1 MIRFRCPKCDAKME
15 VDESF
20 AGRAARCPTCGYDFR
35 VPKTGEAAQTRGL
48 VEPSRP
54 GATMVKVQGES
65 MEIVPPL
72 ETLAL
77 IALATVCLAVIAVP
91 LIGLSS
97 WFTPP
102 WAVAMAMGALL
113 ALLGAIIAVP
123 AYHNV
128 SRSRGRK
135 RGKGLATAAL
145 AAGGGLFLVF
155 LMGAIIGFV
164 LYSWKPPC
172 EENLKV
178 ISVALSNY
186 AQKHNGAYPDGHK
199 ANLSTLVE
207 EGYLSSTD
215 YLSCP
220 AYQVVPGTQTYVL
233 TTDLN
238 NRDFA
243 PETMIVSEIPRS
255 DAHKDGQVRVLL
267 LSGQI
272 ILVPVA
278 DWPKFKDAQDKKW
291 NETLNKIRRAKM
303 APKAAEGT
311 PEVTPPAPAA
321 PAGAPAPAAPATAP
335 TATITAPAP
344 TAPAAPAAAPK
355 PAAPAPK

>member
-35 VPKTGEAAQTRGL
+35 VPKTGEAVQTRGM

-54 GATMVKVQGES
+54 GATMVKIQGES

-77 IALATVCLAVIAVP
+77 IALTTVCLAVIAVP

-155 LMGAIIGFV
+155 LVGAIIGFV

-172 EENLKV
+172 EENLKM
-178 ISVALSNY
+178 ISVALGNY

-199 ANLSTLVE
+199 ANLSTLIQ
-207 EGYLSSTD
+207 EGYLGSDD
-215 YLSCP
+215 YLTCP
-220 AYQVVPGTQTYVL
+220 AYQVVPGTQTYAL
-233 TTDLN
+233 TPDLN
-238 NRDFA
+238 NRDF
-243 PETMIVSEIPRS
+243 PLETMAVSDGPPYE
-255 DAHKDGQVRVLL
+255 AHKDGQVRVLL
-267 LSGQI
+267 LSGKI
-272 ILVPVA
+272 ITVPAA
-278 DWPKFKDAQDKKW
+278 DWAKFKDAQEKKW
-291 NETLNKIRRAKM
+291 NELLNKIRRAKLEPKPAEA
-303 APKAAEGT
+303 APAA
-311 PEVTPPAPAA
+311 TPPAPA
-321 PAGAPAPAAPATAP
+321 
-335 TATITAPAP
+335 
-344 TAPAAPAAAPK
+344 AAPAAAPK
-355 PAAPAPK
+355 

>member
-102 WAVAMAMGALL
+102 WSVAMAMGALL

-172 EENLKV
+172 EENLKM
-178 ISVALSNY
+178 ISVALGNY

-199 ANLSTLVE
+199 ANLKTLIQ
-207 EGYLSSTD
+207 EGYLGSDD
-215 YLSCP
+215 YLTCP
-220 AYQVVPGTQTYVL
+220 AYPVVPGMQTYAL
-233 TTDLN
+233 TPDLN
-238 NRDFA
+238 NRDFP
-243 PETMIVSEIPRS
+243 PETMAVSDGPPYE
-255 DAHKDGQVRVLL
+255 AHKDGQVRVLL
-267 LSGQI
+267 LSGKI
-272 ILVPVA
+272 ITVPAA
-278 DWPKFKDAQDKKW
+278 DWPKFKDAQGKVW
-291 NETLNKIRRAKM
+291 NDTLNKIRRAKV
-303 APKAAEGT
+303 APKAGEA
-311 PEVTPPAPAA
+311 APAA
-321 PAGAPAPAAPATAP
+321 TPP
-335 TATITAPAP
+335 
-344 TAPAAPAAAPK
+344 APAAPAAAPK
-355 PAAPAPK
+355 

>member
-1 MIRFRCPKCDAKME
+1 MLRFRCPKCDAKME

-20 AGRAARCPTCGYDFR
+20 AGRGARCPTCGYEFR
-35 VPKTGEAAQTRGL
+35 VPKTGDAASTRGM
-48 VEPSRP
+48 VEPAKA
-54 GATMVKVQGES
+54 GVTTVKVQGES
-65 MEIVPPL
+65 VDLVPPL
-72 ETLAL
+72 EVLAL
-77 IALATVCLAVIAVP
+77 IALVTVAVSAIAVP
-91 LIGLSS
+91 VIGFSR

-102 WAVAMAMGALL
+102 WAVAMALGAML

-123 AYHNV
+123 AYHNI

-135 RGKGLATAAL
+135 GGKGLATGAL

-155 LMGAIIGFV
+155 LAGAVVGFV
-164 LYSWKPPC
+164 LHSWKPPC